1 MGRASIPPNTRSIRL
16 GFRKGAAL
24 SRMTASKAPAS
35 RATSSRN
42 QRATSSEEGTALS
55 DPALAVITY
64 LAAIHRIVVA
74 KAGNRLA
81 GGRC

>member
-1 MGRASIPPNTRSIRL
+1 L
-16 GFRKGAAL
+16 K
-24 SRMTASKAPAS
+24 
-35 RATSSRN
+35 
-42 QRATSSEEGTALS
+42 EGTALS

-64 LAAIHRIVVA
+64 LAAIHRIIVA